1 MIKDPTMH
9 VATKALR
16 ALLAALGSYSD
27 RDKEGA
33 KALGELALELMDEP
47 LCPPVTVP
55 EEIDN
60 PASTEPA
67 DSKED

>member
-47 LCPPVTVP
+47 LKAPDETDDPGSMTLP
-55 EEIDN
+55 ET
-60 PASTEPA
+60 TE
-67 DSKED
+67 ED